1 VILFLIFTVYNKIKS
16 KYQRPMVIDF
26 GSEMSQIFS
35 LFSPPNLNFL
45 NMVFSLINY
54 YQNNADQFP

>member
-1 VILFLIFTVYNKIKS
+1 
-16 KYQRPMVIDF
+16 MVIDC

-45 NMVFSLINY
+45 NMVFSFNY
-54 YQNNADQFP
+54 YQNADQFS

>member
-16 KYQRPMVIDF
+16 KYQRPMVIDC

-35 LFSPPNLNFL
+35 FFSPPNLNFL
-45 NMVFSLINY
+45 NMVFSCNY
-54 YQNNADQFP
+54 YQNYADQFS